1 MASSTILVT
10 GATDDVGSFVLPLLD
25 RRRHRVRALV
35 RRRPARP
42 VAGVDYRE
50 GDPGDPAFVDGAL
63 AGAEA
68 VFLAC
73 ADHLGQESSE
83 GHLVDRAAR
92 AGVGHLVLLST
103 FGAAPDAPVA
113 CWRRH
118 GQLEEH
124 LAGSGLPHTVLRP
137 YVRMSALLPAL
148 DRARATGVL
157 PAPAGTA
164 QVALVDPRDVA
175 AVAARL
181 LTGGPGPQRVL
192 TLTGPEA
199 LDHDQVA
206 GALSRALEWPVSYQ
220 DVDEAA
226 ARAELLGSGLPA
238 PEAEQVLA
246 VYSFLRAGMQ
256 SRVQDSVWRLTG
268 RNARALD
275 DYLRAV
281 VPLPVPAK
289 VPALPLRP

>member
-1 MASSTILVT
+1 MSSSTILVT
-10 GATDDVGSFVLPLLD
+10 GATGDVGSSVLPLLD
-25 RRRHRVRALV
+25 RRGHGVRALV
-35 RRRPARP
+35 HRHPARP
-42 VAGVDYRE
+42 VAGVDYRV
-50 GDPGDPAFVDGAL
+50 GDPGDTGFVDEAL
-63 AGAEA
+63 AGAGA
-68 VFLAC
+68 VFLAG
-73 ADHLGQESSE
+73 ADHPGRGVER
-83 GHLVDRAAR
+83 HLVDRAAR

-113 CWRRH
+113 CWRGH
-118 GQLEEH
+118 GRLEEH

-148 DRARATGVL
+148 DHARAAGVL
-157 PAPAGTA
+157 PSPAGTA

-206 GALSRALEWPVSYQ
+206 GSLSRALEWPVSYQ

-226 ARAELLGSGLPA
+226 ARERLLGSGLPVL
-238 PEAEQVLA
+238 EAEQVLA
-246 VYSFLRAGMQ
+246 VYSCLRAGMQ

-268 RNARALD
+268 RDARSLD

-281 VPLPVPAK
+281 VPRPVPAQ
-289 VPALPLRP
+289 VPAVPLRP